1 MARQSVRIWTP
12 YFVPDQSLLAALSAA
27 ALRGVE
33 VDILTPVENNHPLV
47 QWAGRAHYWQVLEH
61 GAHIWERPGPFDHSK
76 LMVVDSRWVC
86 IGSANWDARSL
97 RLNFEFNLEVYDT
110 ALAQHLEALF
120 QAARREATLV
130 TAAQLRERP
139 LPIRLRDGA
148 ARLFSPML

>member
-1 MARQSVRIWTP
+1 
-12 YFVPDQSLLAALSAA
+12 
-27 ALRGVE
+27 
-33 VDILTPVENNHPLV
+33 
-47 QWAGRAHYWQVLEH
+47 
-61 GAHIWERPGPFDHSK
+61 
-76 LMVVDSRWVC
+76 MVVDSRWVC